1 MTPEEA
7 RQLLSEQKDDEKALI
22 FAPENQPVKTQNG
35 KIKDW

>member
-7 RQLLSEQKDDEKALI
+7 RQILAEQKDDEKALI
-22 FAPENQPVKTQNG
+22 FAPDNPQVTTQTG